1 MGARNDS
8 PLVRAETRAWHRSS
22 SPLWDD
28 ERGRSMPDYETP
40 APRYRRLAREC
51 LEVANNFP
59 PGDQRDALLQMA
71 QV

>member
-1 MGARNDS
+1 
-8 PLVRAETRAWHRSS
+8 
-22 SPLWDD
+22 
-28 ERGRSMPDYETP
+28 MPDYETP